1 MTPELFAMLVCPLTR
16 TKLRY
21 DDAQQEL
28 ISDAARLA
36 FPITPPIHKIMHL
49 VMGSTFRGQG
59 QSALIAKQKDGNA

>member
-36 FPITPPIHKIMHL
+36 FPIRDGVPIL
-49 VMGSTFRGQG
+49 VVDEARTL
-59 QSALIAKQKDGNA
+59 SAAQKGE

>member
-36 FPITPPIHKIMHL
+36 FPIRDGVPIL
-49 VMGSTFRGQG
+49 VVDEARAL
-59 QSALIAKQKDGNA
+59 SAAQKGE

>member
-1 MTPELFAMLVCPLTR
+1 MTPELFGMLVCPLTR

-36 FPITPPIHKIMHL
+36 FPIRDGVPIL
-49 VMGSTFRGQG
+49 VVDEARTL
-59 QSALIAKQKDGNA
+59 SAAQKGE

>member
-36 FPITPPIHKIMHL
+36 FPIRDGVPIL
-49 VMGSTFRGQG
+49 VVDEARTL
-59 QSALIAKQKDGNA
+59 SAA

>member
-16 TKLRY
+16 TKVRY

-36 FPITPPIHKIMHL
+36 FPIRDGVPIL
-49 VMGSTFRGQG
+49 VVEEARPLN
-59 QSALIAKQKDGNA
+59 APQKGE

>member
-36 FPITPPIHKIMHL
+36 FPIRDGVPIL
-49 VMGSTFRGQG
+49 VVDEARTL
-59 QSALIAKQKDGNA
+59 SAAKKGE